1 MGVIVMVGYQPK
13 EGKAQALDTLM
24 QNHVQRLRDQGLVT
38 DRAAILMKAQDGTVV
53 EVFEW
58 ASKEAIESAHA
69 NPEVLKMWA
78 EYAEVCDYR
87 PLSELPETSQMFA
100 EFEAV

>member
-1 MGVIVMVGYQPK
+1 MGVIVIVGYQPK
-13 EGKAQALDTLM
+13 AGKAQALDNLI
-24 QNHVQRLRDQGLVT
+24 QNHVQMLRDQGLATERESV
-38 DRAAILMKAQDGTVV
+38 LMKAQDGTVV

-58 ASKEAIESAHA
+58 VSKEAIETAHS

-87 PLSELPETSQMFA
+87 PLSELPETSKIFA
-100 EFEAV
+100 EFRSV